1 MDDAATR
8 RHWPLVVGSVLLVLL
23 AGIGLG
29 AVGLWL
35 AADPGTVSGH
45 EAQPQARSFE
55 GAAHD
60 GYAVWERNDDGEPV
74 RWDPCEPIEL
84 VLAPQRWPAGTRED
98 LEAAVTT
105 ISRASG
111 LELSISG
118 ETDERPDGARQP
130 YQPTRYGRRWAPV
143 LVAWASPGEAGLPL
157 RDVDRGVAVPVAVG
171 PPGERSFVSG
181 QVVFNADHDGMV
193 AGGHDRR
200 DAWRAT
206 MVHELGHLV
215 GLDHVDDE
223 AELMSTHPGEGPVEL
238 GAGDRRGLAA
248 IGTQR
253 GCRPAPPP
261 RAVEVTP
268 AD

>member
-8 RHWPLVVGSVLLVLL
+8 RHWPLVLGTVVLVLL

-35 AADPGTVSGH
+35 AIDNGASIGREPRS
-45 EAQPQARSFE
+45 QARSFD
-55 GAAHD
+55 GAAED
-60 GYAVWERNDDGEPV
+60 GYAVWDRNEDGEPV
-74 RWDPCEPIEL
+74 RWDACEPIEL
-84 VLAPQRWPAGTRED
+84 VLAPQRWPAGARDD
-98 LEAAVTT
+98 LEAAAET

-111 LELSISG
+111 LELTIAG
-118 ETDERPDGARQP
+118 ETDERPSDARLP

-181 QVVFNADHDGMV
+181 QVVFNADHDGLV
-193 AGGHDRR
+193 AGGDDRR
-200 DAWRAT
+200 DSWRAT

-223 AELMSTHPGEGPVEL
+223 AELMSTHPGEGPIEL

-248 IGTQR
+248 IGAER

-261 RAVEVTP
+261 RPVEVTP